1 MVTLESERA
10 QRETCSLSPVC
21 VFALRCS
28 ALVFV
33 FLPMLLPTS
42 LLLPLLLSLLN
53 LARTCIEFLCY
64 LFLLRIFVF
73 FVLDVCVRVFV
84 CLSCRVR
91 LSSQARKLVCR
102 ARLCSRRCARV
113 SAAVSAAVSARVSNG
128 IFVRTTFHNFQLE
141 VSK

>member
-1 MVTLESERA
+1 MVTLESERT
-10 QRETCSLSPVC
+10 QRERHARSRLLC

-42 LLLPLLLSLLN
+42 LPLLLSLLN

-102 ARLCSRRCARV
+102 ARLCTRRCAR
-113 SAAVSAAVSARVSNG
+113 VSAAVSARVSNG

>member
-1 MVTLESERA
+1 MVTLDSERA
-10 QRETCSLSPVC
+10 QRERLARSRLLC

-84 CLSCRVR
+84 SLSCRVR

-102 ARLCSRRCARV
+102 ARLCSRLCARV
-113 SAAVSAAVSARVSNG
+113 SAAFSARVSNG

>member
-1 MVTLESERA
+1 MVTLESERT
-10 QRETCSLSPVC
+10 QRERLARSRLLC

-102 ARLCSRRCARV
+102 ARLCSLLCARV
-113 SAAVSAAVSARVSNG
+113 SAAFSARVSNG